1 MPARCTLLLHRLSL
15 LLLVGLQ
22 QQQQHLLAGSSP
34 LGSPSS
40 SPSSSSSFASTDRSQ
55 QFAAA
60 GPQGSAAPTQEGP
73 SFTLL
78 PREKGS
84 PESSSAPSSVWDP
97 ATEGHSSPSKPVIM
111 NSKKAVDSSVTETR
125 TPSSQ
130 THNTDAFR
138 TFVNGEGR
146 TDNISVSTASL
157 VATTSYTEM
166 IQSSSLAKDSSSVMQ
181 TRIVDA
187 SSRTM
192 NTAELETVRSPKTP
206 VSSFS
211 EDYILATGSSH
222 SISSSW
228 DADRTTTGLHT
239 ESMDSSLTTVSRGE
253 GKTAQFRTDS
263 VTQTDPART
272 DLAAQTETT
281 ISDQTSFPS
290 PATLSRGRSTTSNAT
305 EFAEP
310 SARTVLTHSYL
321 SPNIAVENSD
331 LARSSSNTEKGIPS
345 SHTDTSPSSGLPG
358 RGEERTL
365 RTLRDISSFHNAT
378 QMSITSNT
386 VGDNNQET
394 SSSVTEQGFSGSHT
408 DSLPVSGPSDGGD
421 RMLQTLTNLNSSYNA
436 QLPTTSGSYISSTS
450 GVTDSSYVLNLELTS
465 ETNLSLGNTDF
476 TEAAFLHFK
485 TPSETTDLRS
495 SQHTFSNFN
504 IEKRT
509 TLPEST
515 FSPATLVGSEE
526 GKSLTNG
533 SNSTD
538 ATQPSA
544 FYLEDVS
551 SSDLIHASSAIAPSV
566 RNAILSAEMDF
577 TESSNEPLLTY
588 SSRISV
594 YSPSTIDFASTGSSH
609 QPAEVSDGERRVSS
623 ASTDSLYLSATFRHG
638 GERTSRSLP
647 DNSTSPNAGESIS
660 SNTEAAKSSDST
672 LSSVAETDEHN
683 ISLSE
688 VQFTEPSTKRLP
700 EYSSAVPV
708 YSTSARESSTVGN
721 YQNSF
726 NSSSTETRVSH
737 SYTAT
742 VHSSVQLSTGEE
754 QTLQAIINSTLIEVT
769 ESTSLYMEKSK
780 ASEQNPSPSE
790 VYSQRTDFSVQDF
803 DISGPSTETFQSLRS
818 SKIPT
823 YSSFQSEHSDTGT
836 DYQSMSSTDTGKRTS
851 VSHTDSTH
859 ISTTFTRG
867 GERTLLSIPNNSTS
881 ESSTFYAEISSPSE
895 SVQPSFS
902 VTQSRGSNMSLS
914 DGDFPGPSTE
924 PLTIQSLKTP
934 GYSSTVSEPH
944 TTPFYS
950 TSESTSASSLFSSS
964 SPTSPQQDSLPPTQP
979 TILFSSSES
988 SPPSTPLPSTSQT
1001 TLMTFSPRLLPTP
1014 PPTLPPFSSLL
1025 PSLSSTSPLLQSN
1038 ESFETSVS
1046 MAASEGTTGVDPS
1059 ISGNSHSEYNSQTG
1073 TYPLKD
1079 STGLRSTGSS
1089 PLLTE
1094 TTEQFINYSSPVTI
1108 SLRETKSS
1116 REQNFTLPGTNLE
1129 KTIPV
1134 LTTSPTYLSEGT
1146 TVAKTAKATTSM
1158 FPTTASQKDVFSLVE
1173 VTTGEKLTK
1182 MTHTTL
1188 GLTTWTSSTNNP
1200 VTTKPHKV
1208 HSPSSTKVSYSSGTP
1223 LKEMETSR
1231 TTSVKVTA
1239 YRIPTMDPPRMFSS
1253 SKTTIG
1259 PFPASP
1265 VPTKSTMTT
1274 SLGSPK
1280 TSAVSHGNANAC
1292 TTDTCLNNGKC
1303 IIDRLT
1309 GKIQCQC
1316 SSGWQGEDCSS
1327 DIDECLSNP
1336 CPALATCT
1344 NTHGSFQCMCSFG
1357 YWMEKGQCNLV
1368 RTFVG
1373 QFPLTFNTTGGKYS
1387 ELHQVEE
1394 ALMNMLNN
1402 SLATL
1407 PGYYSSTVKAS
1418 REAGNIQVSVQSTFS
1433 LVSNVTLFDVTS
1445 AVRSHIR
1452 ACKVPKENCQ
1462 FLSNFT
1468 QLHRVGGLCKHKDPE
1483 CDKET
1488 SVCLDLDGI
1497 AVCQCKPGYFKYNK
1511 LDHSCRACEDGYKL
1525 ENGTCVSCPFGLG
1538 GFNCGNP
1545 YQLITIVIAAA
1556 GGGLLLI
1563 MGIAL
1568 IVTCCQK
1575 NKNDIS
1581 KLIFKSGDFQMS
1593 PYAEYPKTPRAQ
1605 DWGRET
1611 IEMQENGSTKNLL
1624 QMTDVYYMP
1633 ANLRNPELERNG
1645 VYPPY
1650 TGLPGSRHSCI
1661 YPGQYNPSFISDDSR
1676 RRDYF

>member
-378 QMSITSNT
+378 QMSITSNSEISGSSVLT
-386 VGDNNQET
+386 NSPHVLTPLLSSERNLPVGKPDFTEAAVLQSQSPSDTTAVGDNNQET

-485 TPSETTDLRS
+485 TPSETT
-495 SQHTFSNFN
+495 
-504 IEKRT
+504 
-509 TLPEST
+509 
-515 FSPATLVGSEE
+515 G
-526 GKSLTNG
+526 
-533 SNSTD
+533 
-538 ATQPSA
+538 
-544 FYLEDVS
+544 
-551 SSDLIHASSAIAPSV
+551 
-566 RNAILSAEMDF
+566 
-577 TESSNEPLLTY
+577 
-588 SSRISV
+588 
-594 YSPSTIDFASTGSSH
+594 TGSSH

>member
-378 QMSITSNT
+378 QMSITSNSEIS
-386 VGDNNQET
+386 G
-394 SSSVTEQGFSGSHT
+394 SSVLTNSPHVLTPLLSSERN
-408 DSLPVSGPSDGGD
+408 LPVGKP
-421 RMLQTLTNLNSSYNA
+421 
-436 QLPTTSGSYISSTS
+436 
-450 GVTDSSYVLNLELTS
+450 
-465 ETNLSLGNTDF
+465 DF
-476 TEAAFLHFK
+476 TEAAVLQSQS
-485 TPSETTDLRS
+485 PSDTTDLRS